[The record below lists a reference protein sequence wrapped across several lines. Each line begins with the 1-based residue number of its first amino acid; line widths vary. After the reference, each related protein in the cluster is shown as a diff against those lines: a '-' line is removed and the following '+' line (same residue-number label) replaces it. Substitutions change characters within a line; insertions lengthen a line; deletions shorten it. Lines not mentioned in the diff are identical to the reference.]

1 MGGRPAMPAWP
12 GRPAGRIFFLRG
24 PARRPPSGS
33 IWRPRPLK
41 KKIWPAGRPGR
52 PKMGKDRSN
61 QGKNRP
67 NQRKNMD
74 FNTKS
79 SNEYGDL
86 LYIYIYM

>member
-41 KKIWPAGRPGR
+41 KKVRPAGRPGQAGMAGR
-52 PKMGKDRSN
+52 PPIPYFVQYFMY
-61 QGKNRP
+61 
-67 NQRKNMD
+67 
-74 FNTKS
+74 F
-79 SNEYGDL
+79 
-86 LYIYIYM
+86 I